1 MLIRR
6 VHIDRFGKLKDKSLE
21 FEEDLNIIHGGN
33 ETGKS
38 TLQNFILSSFYG
50 ARTTKK
56 NGLENVRKKYIP
68 HNKDYTFG
76 TMEIEQEGK
85 SIVIERKISRT
96 RKDDLYRAYDKE
108 TFDQVNLP
116 ENLGKELFHLEY
128 EEFVKTLYVNQGGG
142 RFLSEKDEGLT
153 TRLTNL
159 LETGDEDVSYTKA
172 IERTDQEIKAIKGLR
187 KNGRLDE
194 IYAELG
200 TLYGELGESRRIE
213 VENRESELKLKTLSR
228 KKEENERMKRDLHD
242 LKDKIYLF
250 NVKDEFLRIRKS
262 LEDLEKLKNERV
274 ESFRSVSD
282 KDLKALRQSE
292 KDILLVEEDI
302 GELEEKLESL
312 GRDILQLSLILEDFA
327 GFNDLSREDVLRMV
341 SLQGEE
347 LLLEE
352 KLKHFNPGSAM
363 NENLFL
369 RRQELKKILQ
379 KYEMHLIKLK
389 KREYLSSILPTLLIA
404 SGILAYV
411 LQKNFILSLTV
422 IALSIP
428 VYFLLSSFEKSRIRW
443 HLNRSDEYEEKIGIL
458 SKDLGMD
465 YGELLRSKKLIESMP
480 EDREKEK
487 LVGQYERI
495 RAYKESVFSVTQTNS
510 VESLIKREGEY
521 RRLLERNL
529 DLKRELD
536 RTDVLLKGKHELR
549 ERKTSAY
556 EKELTVVGYDKDKDE
571 LMDYLE
577 YYESQALRM
586 KDLYLKEEALKYSL
600 KGIIGDRDEEE
611 IRKELNTL
619 EELGISDGIDF
630 KGLEEKERN
639 LNEEEIRIIEETN
652 NLKLKLNG
660 TSYKE
665 TLLIEDSVLLLQN
678 EEKDLLKRYEVLCLT
693 RDIMKESYDNL
704 RHDFSSDLNDRVTG
718 IYEAITGSN
727 RTIKVNELYAMNY
740 KEEGILLNEE
750 FLSTGSLEQLYLSLR
765 LAMAEIMFP
774 EGKVPLFLDEPFV
787 SYDQERLERVLRYLL
802 SKKDRYQIFL
812 FTCHE
817 REMEF
822 LRNNASVITLDQA

>member
-76 TMEIEQEGK
+76 TMEIEKEGK
-85 SIVIERKISRT
+85 SIVIERKIART

-213 VENRESELKLKTLSR
+213 AENRESELKLKTLSR

-389 KREYLSSILPTLLIA
+389 KREYMSSILPTLLIA

-487 LVGQYERI
+487 LVVQYERI

-549 ERKTSAY
+549 ERKTSSY

-586 KDLYLKEEALKYSL
+586 KDLSLKEEALKYSL
-600 KGIIGDRDEEE
+600 KGIIGDRDEEG

-740 KEEGILLNEE
+740 KEEGILLNED

-787 SYDQERLERVLRYLL
+787 SYDKERLERVLRYLL

-812 FTCHE
+812 FTCQE

-822 LRNNASVITLDQA
+822 LRNKASVITLDQA